1 MHRTSFINLK
11 THIVPLKLVAMYA
24 LDDMVGI
31 TVRTV
36 PDVGDVD
43 ILRRH
48 LVSAFLAIMRA
59 QLRANR
65 QYDEIA

>member
-1 MHRTSFINLK
+1 
-11 THIVPLKLVAMYA
+11 MYA

-48 LVSAFLAIMRA
+48 FVSAFLAIMRA